1 MYSVILGMK
10 REEKESVSYVAKKCT
25 VGFDKKE
32 SEKAIFCLKEVFEP
46 SESGY
51 SHHTHCLHARG
62 DRYTTDK
69 YIERLDF
76 QAW

>member
-1 MYSVILGMK
+1 MYSVILGMN
-10 REEKESVSYVAKKCT
+10 REEKENVYCVAKKCI

-32 SEKAIFCLKEVFEP
+32 SEKVIFCLREVFEP

-51 SHHTHCLHARG
+51 FHHTHCLHTRG
-62 DRYTTDK
+62 DRSPTDK

-76 QAW
+76 QA